1 MYIHT
6 ETKEFP
12 LYEGDIRLVYPNMVE
27 FVLPEQYAEV
37 VVDPAPT
44 CDITD
49 IAERLP
55 PELYDGQWVCKW
67 AVRKV
72 PDEDM
77 EMVLYNYRLQTDT
90 AFFRAEKE
98 RELAEAEQA
107 ANSLLAT
114 PGGAPDVIG

>member
-6 ETKEFP
+6 ETKQFP
-12 LYEGDIRLVYPNMVE
+12 LYEGDIRLAYPDMVE

-37 VVDPAPT
+37 MVEPIPV
-44 CDITD
+44 CDITE

-55 PELYDGQWVCKW
+55 PELHDGKWVCKW

-77 EMVLYNYRLQTDT
+77 EMVLYNYRLQTDPE
-90 AFFRAEKE
+90 FFRQE
-98 RELAEAEQA
+98 REKQAEAAQA
-107 ANSLLAT
+107 ANGSLNN